1 MSWIRDKPPEQV
13 KADAL
18 EMAERKQREGCL
30 PCAQAY
36 LDLARRHGAS
46 NTEVEAALRRLPSV
60 SHAPRG

>member
-1 MSWIRDKPPEQV
+1 MSWIRDKPPEQI

-18 EMAERKQREGCL
+18 EVAERKLREGCL

-46 NTEVEAALRRLPSV
+46 NAEVEAVLRHRPSV